1 MGKVKSYYLDEDYDI
16 SVNPEFDDFDWD
28 TPIKEQPWYT
38 PPTEVNLDRDVPDNP
53 FSNDID
59 IEDYEDWVSGHI
71 GEPEY
76 LGDR

>member
-1 MGKVKSYYLDEDYDI
+1 MGNLYDALIDLGYED
-16 SVNPEFDDFDWD
+16 VEEDF
-28 TPIKEQPWYT
+28 E
-38 PPTEVNLDRDVPDNP
+38 TEMDLDRDMPDNP

-59 IEDYEDWVSGHI
+59 IEEYEEWVLGHI

>member
-1 MGKVKSYYLDEDYDI
+1 MGNLYDALIDLGYED
-16 SVNPEFDDFDWD
+16 VEEDF
-28 TPIKEQPWYT
+28 E
-38 PPTEVNLDRDVPDNP
+38 TEMDLDRDMPDNT

-59 IEDYEDWVSGHI
+59 IEEYEEWVLGHI

>member
-1 MGKVKSYYLDEDYDI
+1 MGNIYDALIDLGYED
-16 SVNPEFDDFDWD
+16 VEEDF
-28 TPIKEQPWYT
+28 E
-38 PPTEVNLDRDVPDNP
+38 TEMDLDRDMPDNP

-59 IEDYEDWVSGHI
+59 IEEYEEWVLGHI

>member
-1 MGKVKSYYLDEDYDI
+1 MGNIYDALIDFGYDDTEEDF
-16 SVNPEFDDFDWD
+16 E
-28 TPIKEQPWYT
+28 
-38 PPTEVNLDRDVPDNP
+38 TEMDLDRDIPDGPADNP

-59 IEDYEDWVSGHI
+59 ISAYEDWVESMI

>member
-1 MGKVKSYYLDEDYDI
+1 MGNLYDALIDLGYED
-16 SVNPEFDDFDWD
+16 VEEDF
-28 TPIKEQPWYT
+28 E
-38 PPTEVNLDRDVPDNP
+38 TEMDLDRDMPDNP

-59 IEDYEDWVSGHI
+59 IEEYEEWALGHI